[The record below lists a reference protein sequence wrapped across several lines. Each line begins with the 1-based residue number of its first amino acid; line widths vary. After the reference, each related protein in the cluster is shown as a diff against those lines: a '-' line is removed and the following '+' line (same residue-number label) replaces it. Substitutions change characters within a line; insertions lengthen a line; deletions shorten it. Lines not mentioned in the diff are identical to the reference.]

1 MHINIILVKQN
12 HKLFIN
18 KKFNNFCISGNWNK
32 YGVKEDNSITVGKHV
47 LCHHWPN
54 YSKTPLVRSR
64 WANDTLSVEILVLRL
79 MSASQQWR
87 VANDS
92 NHYPTFAQRLVTIW
106 ANIFK
111 VVMTKRESTKIKFHC
126 FCSRALLY

>member
-54 YSKTPLVRSR
+54 YIKTPLVRSCS
-64 WANDTLSVEILVLRL
+64 ANVGPTTLYLLKLKCWTIVGL

-92 NHYPTFAQRLVTIW
+92 NYYPTFAQRLITIW
-106 ANIFK
+106 
-111 VVMTKRESTKIKFHC
+111 VKI
-126 FCSRALLY
+126 

>member
-54 YSKTPLVRSR
+54 YIKTPLVRSCSALGQQHFIC
-64 WANDTLSVEILVLRL
+64 WNFSVG
-79 MSASQQWR
+79 
-87 VANDS
+87 
-92 NHYPTFAQRLVTIW
+92 P
-106 ANIFK
+106 
-111 VVMTKRESTKIKFHC
+111 
-126 FCSRALLY
+126 LLG